1 MSIAGLFEGP
11 GPRVRNIPASAP
23 FLDTLVDAIVSALP
37 TDDPF
42 ALADSV
48 IFLPNR
54 RASRGLVDAFAKRL
68 GGAALLPAIRPLGD
82 LEDDP
87 DVWGPEPLALAVPP
101 AIEPLRRRFELAQL
115 VRARDVADGG
125 VSDPVRALA
134 WADELCRLLDAAA
147 TVGAVDWSALPTLVG
162 ERDLAAHWR
171 RSAEFL
177 KIISDYWPKRLELDG
192 LADPAARRAVL
203 LERLAETWAA
213 APPQTPVIIAGSTGS
228 VAATRVLM
236 KVAAALPKGVVVLPG
251 LDADLDEAAW
261 SRIDAQHPQY
271 ALKVTLEALGVDR
284 GNVAPLIETETP
296 QARARRQ
303 LMREALVPAD
313 ATADWRKRVAD
324 NGGPAL
330 ITDGAKGL
338 SLIEARNE
346 EEEALTVALLLR
358 EALETP
364 GRTAAFVTPDA
375 TLARR
380 VETKLRRWSITP
392 QMSIGEPLAE
402 TEHGV
407 FMLLLAD
414 LLVDDG
420 DPIALLA
427 LLRHPLTALG
437 MDALE
442 RAHAITALE
451 RVIVRGARRWSDL
464 DDLMLRIEAD
474 AKQAK
479 NRAPHDAALRI
490 VRALSDAL
498 APLREARREDALDLA
513 VLADALATAARH
525 VARDEAPGAATSL
538 GAGAAGESV
547 VEMLGDMTS
556 FGASLGAI
564 APRDAPRALH
574 LLMSTREAPP
584 PTGGHPR
591 LAILGPLEARLQRRD
606 LMILGG
612 LVEGGWPA
620 PPPEDAFLSR
630 GMRRDLGLPEPE
642 ARIGLAAHDFAQ
654 LANAPEVVMTRS
666 AQRDGAPAVASR
678 WLWRLETL
686 ARAGGGEGALRPGID
701 PRLWARAI
709 DRPVAPVRI
718 APPKPR
724 PPAEARLP
732 RLSFTE
738 VERLIRDP
746 YALYARRILGLEALD
761 PPGGEAGPAERGT
774 AVHAALEHFAPGET
788 VADLIARLDHALA
801 LAGFSPERRRTE
813 RMRLIESAQTFVAW
827 NAARLAGGYVVHREV
842 RGVLDLGGGRTLS
855 GRADRIDIRPDRLAE
870 VIDFKTGAPPS
881 NPQVNSGLAPQL
893 TLEAALLAAG
903 GFAKAGVADALTH
916 ALVYWRFGGRDP
928 GPAPVKI
935 DGDVNEVAKGALA
948 DLKNLFA
955 RYADPAQPFYS
966 KPRVQFAN
974 TWDDYDHFA
983 RRVEWADAA
992 GEGE

>member
-1 MSIAGLFEGP
+1 MSIAGLFDGA

-23 FLDTLVDAIVSALP
+23 FLDTLVDAIVKALP

-42 ALADSV
+42 ALADCV

-115 VRARDVADGG
+115 VRARDVAQGG

-171 RSAEFL
+171 RSADFL
-177 KIISDYWPKRLELDG
+177 KIISDYWPTRLEADG

-203 LERLAETWAA
+203 LEKLADAWVA

-236 KVAAALPKGVVVLPG
+236 QACAHLPKGGVVLPG

-261 SRIDAQHPQY
+261 SRIDAQHPQH
-271 ALKVTLEALGVDR
+271 ALKVTLDALGVER
-284 GNVAPLIETETP
+284 TNVAPLIDTETP

-330 ITDGAKGL
+330 ITEGAKGL
-338 SLIEARNE
+338 SLFEARNE
-346 EEEALTVALLLR
+346 EEEALAVALLMR

-364 GRTAAFVTPDA
+364 DRTAAFVTPDA

-380 VETKLRRWSITP
+380 VEMKLRRWSIVP

-407 FMLLLAD
+407 FLVLLAD

-437 MDALE
+437 LADEE
-442 RAHAITALE
+442 RAAAITALE
-451 RVIVRGARRWSDL
+451 RTLLRGARRWADL
-464 DDLMLRIEAD
+464 DGLIQRLETDREAARD
-474 AKQAK
+474 KK
-479 NRAPHDAALRI
+479 LYD
-490 VRALSDAL
+490 RALPLARAVSEAL
-498 APLREARREDALDLA
+498 APLRDVRSEDELDLA
-513 VLADALATAARH
+513 TLADALAATARN
-525 VARDEAPGAATSL
+525 VARDEAPGGATSL
-538 GAGAAGESV
+538 GAGPAGESV
-547 VEMLGDMTS
+547 VQMLGDMTS

-564 APRDAPRALH
+564 ARRDAPRAVH
-574 LLMSTREAPP
+574 LLMATRETPP
-584 PTGGHPR
+584 PSGGHPR

-642 ARIGLAAHDFAQ
+642 VRIGLAAHDFAQ
-654 LANAPEVVMTRS
+654 LANAPNVVMTRS

-678 WLWRLETL
+678 WIWRLETL
-686 ARAGGGEGALRPGID
+686 ARAGGDEAALKPTID
-701 PRLWARAI
+701 PRAWARMI
-709 DRPVAPVRI
+709 DAPQKPIRI
-718 APPKPR
+718 APPRPR
-724 PPAEARLP
+724 PPASARLKK
-732 RLSFTE
+732 LSFTE

-746 YALYARRILGLEALD
+746 YALYARRVLGLEALK

-774 AVHAALEHFAPGET
+774 AVHAALEHFVSGES
-788 VADLIARLDHALA
+788 VADLIRRLDHAMA
-801 LAGFSPERRRTE
+801 LAGFSYERRRTE
-813 RMRLIESAQTFVAW
+813 QMRLIESAEAFVTW
-827 NAARLAGGYVVHREV
+827 NAARESAGYKVYREI
-842 RGVLDLGGGRTLS
+842 RGAFEIGDGHVLS
-855 GRADRIDIRPDRLAE
+855 GRADRIDIRPDGLAE

-881 NPQVNSGLAPQL
+881 NPQVNSGLSPQL
-893 TLEAALLAAG
+893 TLEAALLAEG
-903 GFAKAGVADALTH
+903 GFAKEGLAKALTH

-928 GPAPVKI
+928 GPVPVKI
-935 DGDVNEVAKGALA
+935 DGDVNEVAKETLAAL
-948 DLKNLFA
+948 KQLFA
-955 RYADPAQPFYS
+955 RYGDLAQAFYS

-974 TWDDYDHFA
+974 TWEDYDHFA
-983 RRVEWADAA
+983 RRAEWADVA
-992 GEGE
+992 GDGE